1 MSLDVSGLSTWTDEN
16 KMPLIKKSVLEG
28 RTTQLITV
36 QPDIKSSASINIIDS
51 TLSAQAGSCGWNASG
66 TTALTQRDLS
76 VCPIKINESIC
87 LDTLESYYT
96 QKMMNPGSY
105 NEDIPFEQIYA
116 EEKAG
121 KINAMI
127 EDIAWKGNTST
138 GSGNLALCDGFIA
151 LFDSLSGS
159 TPAGNT
165 GPFTAITASNI
176 VDIVDGMVEAVPS
189 DIIDADDLHLFMSYE
204 DYRTYSKALRDANLF
219 HYTGAEDQGQEFSQ
233 MIPGTNVRAIA
244 VRGLNSTNR
253 MFLSRA
259 ANLYFGT
266 DLLNDAE
273 DFKIFY
279 SEDNDE
285 VRFRAKFKMGVEVAF
300 PEFVV
305 DFNLPTYNGG
315 GSL

>member
-1 MSLDVSGLSTWTDEN
+1 MSLNVAALTTYTDEL
-16 KMPLIKKSVLEG
+16 KMELIKKSVLQG

-51 TLSAQAGSCGWNASG
+51 TLSLQAGACGWNEAG

-96 QKMMNPGSY
+96 QKMMQPGSY
-105 NEDIPFEQIYA
+105 NEEIPFEQIFS

-121 KINAMI
+121 KINAVI
-127 EDIAWKGNTST
+127 DDIIWKGDTVGGT
-138 GSGNLALCDGFIA
+138 GNLALCDGFVVLA
-151 LFDSLSGS
+151 DSLSAS
-159 TPAGNT
+159 TVAGNT
-165 GPFTAITASNI
+165 SSATAINAANI
-176 VDIVDGMVEAVPS
+176 IDLVDDMVAAVPS
-189 DIIDADDLHLFMSYE
+189 DIIDADDLHIFMGYE
-204 DYRTYSKALRDANLF
+204 VYRLYSKALRDANLF
-219 HYTGAEDQGQEFSQ
+219 HYTGAEDQGEDFSQ
-233 MIPGTNVRAIA
+233 MVPGTNVRAIA
-244 VRGLNSTNR
+244 VRGLNGTNR

-266 DLLNDAE
+266 DLLNDSE
-273 DFKIFY
+273 EFRIFY

-285 VRFRAKFKMGVEVAF
+285 VRFRAKWKMGVQFAF

-305 DFNLPTYNGG
+305 DFILA
-315 GSL
+315 